1 MQTLKLVIGDKAFS
15 TWSLRPWLV
24 LKHCDAVF
32 EEQVIYLDQPDTA
45 AQIAEHSPAG
55 KVPVLVVDGESIW
68 DSLAISLW
76 CAEHWPRA
84 GLWPEDAEARAR
96 AYSVVCEMHSA
107 FGALR
112 TECSMGP
119 DHPMVGP
126 PGPPMT
132 PSEALSKDLKRL
144 VGMWRDCRQAWGGEG
159 PYLFGRWSIADAFF
173 TPVAARVRHYQL
185 DLGAQGDDGTAE
197 TYCATLLVQE
207 DFLEWEAAG
216 LAEVG

>member
-1 MQTLKLVIGDKAFS
+1 MQGLKLVIGDKAFS

-32 EEQVIYLDQPDTA
+32 DEQVIYLDQPTTA
-45 AQIAEHSPAG
+45 AEIAEHSPAG
-55 KVPVLVVDGESIW
+55 KVPVLIVDGVAIW

-96 AYSVVCEMHSA
+96 AYSVTCEMHSA
-107 FGALR
+107 FMALR
-112 TECSMGP
+112 SECGMGP
-119 DHPMVGP
+119 DHLMVGP
-126 PGPPMT
+126 PGPAMT
-132 PSEALSKDLKRL
+132 PSEALSKDIRRL
-144 VGMWRDCRQAWGGEG
+144 VQMWRDCRGRWGAEG

-185 DLGAQGDDGTAE
+185 DLAAHGDDGTSQA
-197 TYCATLLVQE
+197 YCAALLAQE

>member
-24 LKHCDAVF
+24 LKHCDAAF
-32 EEQVIYLDQPDTA
+32 EEQVIYLDQPTTA
-45 AQIAEHSPAG
+45 AEIAQHSPAG
-55 KVPVLVVDGESIW
+55 KVPVLIVDGVAIW

-84 GLWPEDAEARAR
+84 GLWPEEAEAKAR

-119 DHPMVGP
+119 DHLMVGP
-126 PGPPMT
+126 PGPPLA
-132 PSEALSKDLKRL
+132 PSEALSKDLRRL
-144 VGMWRDCRQAWGGEG
+144 VGMWLECRQDWGEDG

-173 TPVAARVRHYQL
+173 TPVAARIRHYQL
-185 DLGAQGDDGTAE
+185 DLAAHGDDGTAE
-197 TYCATLLVQE
+197 AYCATLLNQD
-207 DFLEWEAAG
+207 DFLEWEKAG

>member
-1 MQTLKLVIGDKAFS
+1 MQGLKLVIGDKAFS

-24 LKHCDAVF
+24 LKHCDAAF
-32 EEQVIYLDQPDTA
+32 EEKVIFLDQPTTA
-45 AQIAEHSPAG
+45 AEIAEHSPAG
-55 KVPVLVVDGESIW
+55 KVPVLIVDGVAIW

-96 AYSVVCEMHSA
+96 AYSVTCEMHSA
-107 FGALR
+107 FMALR
-112 TECSMGP
+112 SECGMGP
-119 DHPMVGP
+119 DHLMVGA
-126 PGPPMT
+126 PGPAMA
-132 PSEALSKDLKRL
+132 PSAALSKDIRRL
-144 VGMWRDCRQAWGGEG
+144 VEMWRDCRDRWGGEG

-185 DLGAQGDDGTAE
+185 DLAAHGDNGTAAA
-197 TYCATLLVQE
+197 YCAALLTQE

>member
-24 LKHCDAVF
+24 LKHCDAAF
-32 EEQVIYLDQPDTA
+32 EEQVIHLDQPTTA
-45 AQIAEHSPAG
+45 AQIAAHSPAG
-55 KVPVLVVDGESIW
+55 KVPVLIVDGVAIW

-84 GLWPEDAEARAR
+84 GLWPEEVEAKAR

-119 DHPMVGP
+119 DRLMVGP
-126 PGPPMT
+126 PGPPLA
-132 PSEALSKDLKRL
+132 PSEALSKDLRRL
-144 VGMWRDCRQAWGGEG
+144 GGMWLECRQDWGEDG

-173 TPVAARVRHYQL
+173 TPVAARIRHYQL
-185 DLGAQGDDGTAE
+185 DLAAHGDDGTAAA
-197 TYCATLLVQE
+197 YCATLLNQE
-207 DFLEWEAAG
+207 DFLEWEKAG
-216 LAEVG
+216 LAEAG